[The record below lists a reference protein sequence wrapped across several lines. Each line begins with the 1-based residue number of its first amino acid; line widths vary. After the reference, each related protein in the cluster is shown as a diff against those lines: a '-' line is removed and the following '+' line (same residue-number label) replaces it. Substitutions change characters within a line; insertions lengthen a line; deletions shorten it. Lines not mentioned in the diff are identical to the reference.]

1 MICNKCGAALPDNA
15 EFCGECGAKVEKKKK
30 APAALVVAK
39 AEAKRYKIISI
50 ILAGLC
56 VILGAGWLITSNDP
70 YDNIDKYEK
79 DAVEVERAGIEMSG
93 TYVVGEDSEL
103 PAGRYNLYP
112 PDNERY
118 MSVNIYATMEDAKA
132 KFDKDYNSLA
142 VDHIYS
148 LTRGYKLKEG
158 QIVVIDYDS
167 AYFELV
173 SEEVTETQAEET
185 EPAAVDET
193 EAAEE
198 TEGTE

>member
-103 PAGRYNLYP
+103 PAGRYTWRTLK
-112 PDNERY
+112 R
-118 MSVNIYATMEDAKA
+118 
-132 KFDKDYNSLA
+132 
-142 VDHIYS
+142 S
-148 LTRGYKLKEG
+148 LTKTIIRWPSTTY
-158 QIVVIDYDS
+158 IR
-167 AYFELV
+167 
-173 SEEVTETQAEET
+173 
-185 EPAAVDET
+185 
-193 EAAEE
+193 
-198 TEGTE
+198 

>member
-103 PAGRYNLYP
+103 PAGRYNIYP
-112 PDNERY
+112 PDNESY

>member
-112 PDNERY
+112 PDNESY